1 MSACLMRSTD
11 AFAFAGE
18 EEGVVKAGGGK
29 SGKSVG
35 DRGKEVGGG
44 ES

>member
-1 MSACLMRSTD
+1 MRSTD

-18 EEGVVKAGGGK
+18 EEVVVKAGGGK